1 MEGGD
6 LLFSQSPDSQNGL
19 IAHHVSH
26 WMDGLDH
33 LLINGPGYFRRFG
46 LRGYEM
52 QWKEETL
59 CSPEVPIDE
68 MA

>member
-1 MEGGD
+1 VEGGD
-6 LLFSQSPDSQNGL
+6 PLFSQSLDSQNGL
-19 IAHHVSH
+19 ITHHVSH

-33 LLINGPGYFRRFG
+33 LLINGPGSFRCFELWG
-46 LRGYEM
+46 SEM

-59 CSPEVPIDE
+59 YSPKVSIAE